1 MISTVARRY
10 AEALFDVAKDK
21 KALKKVREEMDA
33 LTKLADTSDDFTAF
47 LRNPVIKDEGRVAVF
62 DQALKNTKSPTRNFL
77 RLLVDKKRTA
87 ILPDIGRAFAELHD
101 EAEGILQVTVTAA
114 QAFSAAQSTA
124 LSTKLAAKYNKK
136 IVLQTEVDEELLGGF
151 RYRIG
156 DEITDLSISHK
167 LEQFRMKVL
176 NT

>member
-10 AEALFDVAKDK
+10 AQALFDTAKK
-21 KALKKVREEMDA
+21 KNALKKVREEMDA
-33 LTKLADTSDDFTAF
+33 LTKLADASEDFTSF
-47 LRNPVIKDEGRVAVF
+47 LRNPVIKDEGRIAVF
-62 DQALKNTKSPTRNFL
+62 DKALKNTRSPSRQFV

-101 EAEGILQVTVTAA
+101 EAEGILPVTVTSAKEFSTA
-114 QAFSAAQSTA
+114 QAKALTA
-124 LSTKLAAKYNKK
+124 KLTAKYKKK
-136 IVLQTEVDEELLGGF
+136 IVLKTEVDEELLGGF
-151 RYRIG
+151 RYRVG

-176 NT
+176 NA